1 MPRGHRVNCAIRVRL
16 HLNPRRDRCE
26 WVIDTRVTQRRDEGR
41 RHGCLAIAVKL
52 TPTVD
57 RVADDG
63 IESLRERHDQ
73 DVGFSKNYPNG
84 TSS

>member
-1 MPRGHRVNCAIRVRL
+1 VPSDRG
-16 HLNPRRDRCE
+16 
-26 WVIDTRVTQRRDEGR
+26 Q
-41 RHGCLAIAVKL
+41 L

-84 TSS
+84 TGS